1 MDLTWKSDGA
11 WSQLLCSRARWPTS
25 ETIIQKW
32 NRNQAVWRDQV
43 EAERSGCWAI
53 RIRAQ
58 THLPAYL
65 PSISVSWALTKW
77 QAQCAFW
84 DGGGHEMNGGG
95 TIIIEDPEPGV
106 CAGTRHR
113 PHPRVRHVHPPYARA
128 FPAHVAS
135 DTRDNSRR
143 HHCHNHSTH
152 VVTVLQGIRESN
164 GPWSRNWPE
173 TWVPWFQQPLSLHF
187 WTVRLPF
194 SVDHKHQMKRFLS
207 SSLLSKI
214 NVSYLSPICCDNK
227 CKQTKKIC

>member
-43 EAERSGCWAI
+43 EAERLGCCAI

-58 THLPAYL
+58 TQLPAHL

-77 QAQCAFW
+77 QAQFAFW
-84 DGGGHEMNGGG
+84 GWRRKWDEWRMHNHYRGPWAWSMCRDMAL
-95 TIIIEDPEPGV
+95 TPSK
-106 CAGTRHR
+106 
-113 PHPRVRHVHPPYARA
+113 VRHMHPPYARA

-143 HHCHNHSTH
+143 YHCHNHSTH
-152 VVTVLQGIRESN
+152 VVTVLQGIRESQ
-164 GPWSRNWPE
+164 WPLI
-173 TWVPWFQQPLSLHF
+173 TQLTQDLVPLIP
-187 WTVRLPF
+187 TTPF
-194 SVDHKHQMKRFLS
+194 T
-207 SSLLSKI
+207 SLLD
-214 NVSYLSPICCDNK
+214 CDAALFSRP
-227 CKQTKKIC
+227 QTPNETFSE